1 MLPRLNNSSQGIVM
15 ARTGTLRRVSIGFL
29 TMVTSTALLGGCN
42 SQKKQHEATAAEL
55 QEYKERYA
63 SLETQSRNCDTRVA
77 ELEQRLSAA
86 QAAAQQAQVQQPA
99 APIPSSNDM
108 GGGGGGGGGGNFVND
123 NGRIVAEMSG
133 DVLFDP
139 GQTTVKA
146 VARKRLDSI
155 ANEIKRKYS
164 GSSIRIEGHTD
175 RDPIRKS
182 KFASNQALSDARA
195 ESVRSYLASKGI
207 SSSRME
213 AVGMGSSQPKSTKAA
228 SRRVDIVILR

>member
-1 MLPRLNNSSQGIVM
+1 M

-29 TMVTSTALLGGCN
+29 TLVASTALLGGCN
-42 SQKKQHEATAAEL
+42 SQKKQQEATAAEL

-63 SLETQSRNCDTRVA
+63 ALETESRNRDARIA
-77 ELEQRLSAA
+77 DLEQRLSAA
-86 QAAAQQAQVQQPA
+86 QTAAQQAQAQQAATPA
-99 APIPSSNDM
+99 PAPANEM
-108 GGGGGGGGGGNFVND
+108 GGGGGGGGNFVND

-139 GQTTVKA
+139 GQATVKA
-146 VARKRLDSI
+146 DARKRLDSI
-155 ANEIKRKYS
+155 ASEIKRKYS

-182 KFASNQALSDARA
+182 KYPTNQALSEARA
-195 ESVRSYLASKGI
+195 EAVRSYLANKGI
-207 SSSRME
+207 SSSRMD
-213 AVGMGSSQPKSTKAA
+213 AVGLGSTQPKSTKAA

>member
-1 MLPRLNNSSQGIVM
+1 M

-29 TMVTSTALLGGCN
+29 TLVASTALLGGCS
-42 SQKKQHEATAAEL
+42 SQKKQQEATAAEL

-63 SLETQSRNCDTRVA
+63 ALETESRNRDARIA
-77 ELEQRLSAA
+77 DLEQRLSAA
-86 QAAAQQAQVQQPA
+86 QTAAQQAQAQQAAVPTPA
-99 APIPSSNDM
+99 PSNDM
-108 GGGGGGGGGGNFVND
+108 GGGGGGGGGNFVND

-139 GQTTVKA
+139 GQTSVKA
-146 VARKRLDSI
+146 DARKRLDSI
-155 ANEIKRKYS
+155 ASEIKRKYS

-182 KFASNQALSDARA
+182 KFASNQALSEARA